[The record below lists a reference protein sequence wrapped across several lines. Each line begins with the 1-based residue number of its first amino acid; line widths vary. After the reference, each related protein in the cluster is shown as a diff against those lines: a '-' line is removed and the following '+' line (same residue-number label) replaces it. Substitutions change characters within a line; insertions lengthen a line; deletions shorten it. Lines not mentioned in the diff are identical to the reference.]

1 VQSISTRSLN
11 FLKRYISTWMWAKEY
26 RKTVCRSGVYML
38 LIRKGR
44 KMSDEWIYD
53 IIPREQ
59 VESINKKADKTL
71 YNMSGGISLV
81 LTTDNQSAVDLC
93 QNWRMALQGSP
104 MAWIKVSSFLAGIIE
119 TIEQHLFDEDINPYE
134 QDDDNEED

>member
-1 VQSISTRSLN
+1 MQSISTRSLN
-11 FLKRYISTWMWAKEY
+11 FLKRYISTWMWVKEY

-53 IIPREQ
+53 IMPKEQ
-59 VESINKKADKTL
+59 VESINRKADKTL

-104 MAWIKVSSFLAGIIE
+104 MSWVKVSSFLAGIIE
-119 TIEQHLFDEDINPYE
+119 TIEEHLFDENINPYE
-134 QDDDNEED
+134 QDEYNEED

>member
-1 VQSISTRSLN
+1 MQSISTRLLN
-11 FLKRYISTWMWAKEY
+11 FLKRYISTWMWVKEY
-26 RKTVCRSGVYML
+26 QKTVCRSGVYML

-53 IIPREQ
+53 IIPKDQ
-59 VESINKKADKTL
+59 VDSINKKADKTL

-104 MAWIKVSSFLAGIIE
+104 MAWIRVSSFLAGIIE

>member
-11 FLKRYISTWMWAKEY
+11 FLKRYISTWMWVKEY
-26 RKTVCRSGVYML
+26 RKTVCRSGAYML

-53 IIPREQ
+53 IMPKEQ
-59 VESINKKADKTL
+59 VESINRKADKTL

-104 MAWIKVSSFLAGIIE
+104 MSWVKVSSFLAGIIE
-119 TIEQHLFDEDINPYE
+119 TIEQHLFDENINPYE
-134 QDDDNEED
+134 QDEYNEED

>member
-1 VQSISTRSLN
+1 MQSISTRSLN

-26 RKTVCRSGVYML
+26 QKTVCRSGVYML

-119 TIEQHLFDEDINPYE
+119 TIEQHLFDENINPYE

>member
-1 VQSISTRSLN
+1 MQSISTRSLN
-11 FLKRYISTWMWAKEY
+11 FLKRYISTWMWVKEY

-53 IIPREQ
+53 IMPKEQ
-59 VESINKKADKTL
+59 VESINRKADKTL

-93 QNWRMALQGSP
+93 QNWRMALQGSA
-104 MAWIKVSSFLAGIIE
+104 MSWVKVSSFLAGIIE
-119 TIEQHLFDEDINPYE
+119 TIEEHLFDENINPYE
-134 QDDDNEED
+134 QDEYNEED

>member
-1 VQSISTRSLN
+1 MQSISTRSLN

-26 RKTVCRSGVYML
+26 KKTVCRSGVYML

-53 IIPREQ
+53 IIPKDQ

-81 LTTDNQSAVDLC
+81 LTTDNQSAVELC

-104 MAWIKVSSFLAGIIE
+104 MSWVKVSSFLAGIIE
-119 TIEQHLFDEDINPYE
+119 TIEEHLFDENINPYE
-134 QDDDNEED
+134 QDDDNEEN

>member
-1 VQSISTRSLN
+1 MQSISTRSLN
-11 FLKRYISTWMWAKEY
+11 FLKRYISTWMWVKEY

-53 IIPREQ
+53 IMPKEQ
-59 VESINKKADKTL
+59 VESINRKADKTL

-104 MAWIKVSSFLAGIIE
+104 MSWVKVSSFLAGIIE
-119 TIEQHLFDEDINPYE
+119 TIEQHLFDENINPYE
-134 QDDDNEED
+134 QDEYNEED

>member
-1 VQSISTRSLN
+1 
-11 FLKRYISTWMWAKEY
+11 MWVKEY
-26 RKTVCRSGVYML
+26 QKTVCRSGVYML

-53 IIPREQ
+53 IMPKEQ
-59 VESINKKADKTL
+59 VESINRKADKTL

-104 MAWIKVSSFLAGIIE
+104 MSWVKVSSFLAGIIE
-119 TIEQHLFDEDINPYE
+119 TIEQHLFDENINPYE
-134 QDDDNEED
+134 QDEYNEED

>member
-1 VQSISTRSLN
+1 MQSISTRSLN

-26 RKTVCRSGVYML
+26 QKTVCHSGVYML
-38 LIRKGR
+38 LIRKGK

-53 IIPREQ
+53 IIPKDQ

-104 MAWIKVSSFLAGIIE
+104 MSWVKVSSFLAGIIE
-119 TIEQHLFDEDINPYE
+119 TIEEHLFDENINPYE
-134 QDDDNEED
+134 QDDDNEEN

>member
-1 VQSISTRSLN
+1 MQSISTRSLN
-11 FLKRYISTWMWAKEY
+11 FLKRYISTWMWVKEY
-26 RKTVCRSGVYML
+26 RKTVCRSGAYML

-53 IIPREQ
+53 IMPKEQ
-59 VESINKKADKTL
+59 VESINRKADKTL

-104 MAWIKVSSFLAGIIE
+104 MSWVKVSSFLAGIIE
-119 TIEQHLFDEDINPYE
+119 TIEQHLFDENINPYE
-134 QDDDNEED
+134 QDEYNEED

>member
-1 VQSISTRSLN
+1 
-11 FLKRYISTWMWAKEY
+11 MWVKEY

-53 IIPREQ
+53 IMPKEQ
-59 VESINKKADKTL
+59 VESINRKADKTL

-104 MAWIKVSSFLAGIIE
+104 MSWVKVSSFLAGIIE
-119 TIEQHLFDEDINPYE
+119 TIEQHLFDENINPYE
-134 QDDDNEED
+134 QDEYNEED

>member
-1 VQSISTRSLN
+1 MQSISTRSLN

-26 RKTVCRSGVYML
+26 QKTVCHSGVYML

-53 IIPREQ
+53 IIPKDQ
-59 VESINKKADKTL
+59 VDSINKKADKTL

-119 TIEQHLFDEDINPYE
+119 TIEQHLFDENINPYE
-134 QDDDNEED
+134 QDDDNEEN

>member
-1 VQSISTRSLN
+1 
-11 FLKRYISTWMWAKEY
+11 
-26 RKTVCRSGVYML
+26 ML

-119 TIEQHLFDEDINPYE
+119 TIEQHLFDENINPYE